1 MPVSVTFRHME
12 ATDSLKSFANDKV
25 SRINKLFHKPTEAHV
40 VLSLERHMHKA
51 DVTVNAN
58 GLLMR
63 GEDKSEDMYA
73 SIDRAVEKIERQLR
87 RYHGRIN
94 NHKARDDS
102 RVKVRLKV
110 LETDEVQE
118 KPVEEEAK
126 APKVIKTQEF
136 MAKPMNV
143 DEAIM
148 QMDLLHNDFLVFQN
162 SQTHEI
168 NVVYR
173 RKDGAFGLIEASST
187 H

>member
-1 MPVSVTFRHME
+1 ME

-25 SRINKLFHKPTEAHV
+25 GRINKLFHKPTEAHV

-51 DVTVNAN
+51 DVTLNAN

-73 SIDRAVEKIERQLR
+73 SIDRAVEKIEKQLR

-102 RVKVRLKV
+102 RVKVKLNV
-110 LETDEVQE
+110 LETHEEQPE
-118 KPVEEEAK
+118 TTTAPEEA
-126 APKVIKTQEF
+126 ATRKVIKTNEF
-136 MAKPMNV
+136 MAKPMSV
-143 DEAIM
+143 EEAIM

-173 RKDGAFGLIEASST
+173 RKDGAFGLIEAS
-187 H
+187 HNH